1 MQMRSRWFHRRVA
14 LTAAIPILVMSLLGA
29 TDMTHMP
36 GHMFMTTLRPRQPG
50 DQQKADSIVVAARA
64 AMAPYTDYRKALA
77 DGYRIFLPDIPQ
89 PQYHFTNY
97 DYAKAARSAFDPSK
111 PTSLL
116 YKKTP
121 DGGYQLIGAMYTAA
135 VDADE
140 SELNSRIPLSIARW
154 HQHINFCTAPP
165 DQKALYFGPNAKFGL
180 LGSIISKEDCE
191 AAGGEFYPHLFGW
204 MVHVYPNETDPKLIW
219 STDDDSEGHD
229 NMDHDA
235 MPGMK
240 MN

>member
-1 MQMRSRWFHRRVA
+1 MQMESRRLNRRA
-14 LTAAIPILVMSLLGA
+14 ILTAAVPILMMSLLGA
-29 TDMTHMP
+29 AAMTHMP
-36 GHMFMTTLRPRQPG
+36 GHMFMTTLRPLQPG

-64 AMAPYTDYRKALA
+64 AMAPYADYRKALA

-97 DYAKAARSAFDPSK
+97 DFAKAARSAFDPGK

-116 YKKTP
+116 YKKTA
-121 DGGYQLIGAMYTAA
+121 DGGYQLVGVMYTAEVNA
-135 VDADE
+135 EEA
-140 SELNSRIPLSIARW
+140 ELNSRIPLSVARW
-154 HQHINFCTAPP
+154 HQHINFCKAPP

-191 AAGGEFYPHLFGW
+191 AAGGEFHPHLFGW
-204 MVHVYPNETDPKLIW
+204 MVHVYPNETDPKLVW